1 MKNKMVNET
10 YEQKIKRLEREN
22 KKLKQEADD
31 MAVFGFMSGVARRR
45 TMEMDFAASTAAD
58 WGF

>member
-1 MKNKMVNET
+1 MVNET